1 MSALPIDMDAGTVI
15 EYKIQLYGV
24 RIRWKS
30 EITLW
35 DPPHRFCDVQRK
47 RPCKKWVNEHIC
59 ETSNVGTLI
68 RDRFNYEVIGGN
80 LINKLFVK
88 KDLDKIFYYRQA
100 NLLSIF
106 NDECNKS

>member
-1 MSALPIDMDAGTVI
+1 MDAGTVI
-15 EYKIQLYGV
+15 EYQIQLHGI

-35 DPPHRFCDVQRK
+35 DPPHRFWDVQRK

-68 RDRFNYEVIGGN
+68 RDRFNYEVIGGT